1 MTINEKK
8 QLSNYIKGLVRESL
22 GEMDSMPNWWN
33 DKYRSKMDSDE
44 EDMIDLDDESF
55 DEADE
60 HDDEEFEPA
69 FSLSEEIK
77 GSDLGGVFSTDDPK
91 AAKAVRDDT
100 DDYDDWYGESWS
112 SKKGREDLSNLI
124 DKRSRGEDAE
134 LELGNYPDSAVRDR
148 QMEKDVLDNEKAD
161 SDRYD
166 KPFGDLDDTEN
177 LWSGDPD
184 LESDDDEI
192 AGLDELR
199 QLAESYAR
207 QSVARILSES
217 KKKKGKRKNKKE
229 KTSSKDK
236 TVVSQLNADGT
247 NAAHYY
253 YKLYGV
259 ENGTE
264 AQKASARSKGY
275 KKAKGK
281 KNDTGVPYKFTS
293 KERNRLS
300 SLLTDRK

>member
-1 MTINEKK
+1 MTINERK

-22 GEMDSMPNWWN
+22 GEIDMPRWHNELYGIGDEDWDDEDFDN
-33 DKYRSKMDSDE
+33 EEEDE
-44 EDMIDLDDESF
+44 E
-55 DEADE
+55 EA
-60 HDDEEFEPA
+60 EPA
-69 FSLSEEIK
+69 FALHEDIK

-91 AAKAVRDDT
+91 AAAAVRGDT
-100 DDYDDWYGESWS
+100 DFYDDWYGEPWPERQN
-112 SKKGREDLSNLI
+112 REDLSNLI
-124 DKRSRGEDAE
+124 DKRAKGEDAE
-134 LELGNYPDSAVRDR
+134 LGLKNYPDSISRDR
-148 QMEKDVLDNEKAD
+148 QMEKDALDNEKAE
-161 SDRYD
+161 SDRYER
-166 KPFGDLDDTEN
+166 PYGDLDDAEN
-177 LWSGDPD
+177 IWNGDQN
-184 LESDDDEI
+184 LESDDDDDEI

-199 QLAESYAR
+199 RLAESFAR
-207 QSVARILSES
+207 DSVRRILSEG
-217 KKKKGKRKNKKE
+217 KKKKKRKNKKE

-247 NAAHYY
+247 NAAHYF

-264 AQKASARSKGY
+264 AQKAAARSKGY

-300 SLLTDRK
+300 SLLTDRG

>member
-22 GEMDSMPNWWN
+22 GEIDMPKWHNELYGIN
-33 DKYRSKMDSDE
+33 DEDFEDE
-44 EDMIDLDDESF
+44 SGFDNDEAEDFDFTDEPDTHNDFWEEMGKSQPGRHYEGPDVDGNDDPVYDDE
-55 DEADE
+55 
-60 HDDEEFEPA
+60 
-69 FSLSEEIK
+69 K
-77 GSDLGGVFSTDDPK
+77 
-91 AAKAVRDDT
+91 
-100 DDYDDWYGESWS
+100 
-112 SKKGREDLSNLI
+112 
-124 DKRSRGEDAE
+124 
-134 LELGNYPDSAVRDR
+134 
-148 QMEKDVLDNEKAD
+148 
-161 SDRYD
+161 
-166 KPFGDLDDTEN
+166 
-177 LWSGDPD
+177 
-184 LESDDDEI
+184 DDDEI
-192 AGLDELR
+192 AGINELR

-207 QSVARILSES
+207 QSVAQILSES
-217 KKKKGKRKNKKE
+217 KKKKKGKRKNKKE

-236 TVVSQLNADGT
+236 TIVSQLNADGT

-264 AQKASARSKGY
+264 AQKAAARSKGY

-281 KNDTGVPYKFTS
+281 KNDTGVPYKFSS

>member
-8 QLSNYIKGLVRESL
+8 QLSNYIKGLIRESL
-22 GEMDSMPNWWN
+22 GEMDSMPSWWN
-33 DKYRSKMDSDE
+33 DKYRSTM
-44 EDMIDLDDESF
+44 DLDDESF
-55 DEADE
+55 EEDGHYDDDIEEIPDEHNDFWEEMGKSQPGRHYEGPDVDGNDDPVYADE
-60 HDDEEFEPA
+60 P
-69 FSLSEEIK
+69 
-77 GSDLGGVFSTDDPK
+77 
-91 AAKAVRDDT
+91 
-100 DDYDDWYGESWS
+100 
-112 SKKGREDLSNLI
+112 
-124 DKRSRGEDAE
+124 
-134 LELGNYPDSAVRDR
+134 
-148 QMEKDVLDNEKAD
+148 
-161 SDRYD
+161 
-166 KPFGDLDDTEN
+166 
-177 LWSGDPD
+177 
-184 LESDDDEI
+184 DDDEP

-207 QSVARILSES
+207 QSVAHILSEN

>member
-1 MTINEKK
+1 MTISEEK
-8 QLSNYIKGLVRESL
+8 QLSNYIKGLVREAL

-33 DKYRSKMDSDE
+33 DKYG
-44 EDMIDLDDESF
+44 
-55 DEADE
+55 
-60 HDDEEFEPA
+60 HDDEEDGFVSDEAPDVSDEP
-69 FSLSEEIK
+69 
-77 GSDLGGVFSTDDPK
+77 V
-91 AAKAVRDDT
+91 
-100 DDYDDWYGESWS
+100 YDDE
-112 SKKGREDLSNLI
+112 
-124 DKRSRGEDAE
+124 
-134 LELGNYPDSAVRDR
+134 P
-148 QMEKDVLDNEKAD
+148 
-161 SDRYD
+161 
-166 KPFGDLDDTEN
+166 
-177 LWSGDPD
+177 
-184 LESDDDEI
+184 

-199 QLAESYAR
+199 QLAEGYAR
-207 QSVARILSES
+207 SAVKGILME
-217 KKKKGKRKNKKE
+217 KKKKNKKRKNKKE

-236 TVVSQLNADGT
+236 TIVSQLNADGT
-247 NAAHYY
+247 NAAHYF

>member
-8 QLSNYIKGLVRESL
+8 QLTNYIKGLVRESL
-22 GEMDSMPNWWN
+22 REIDMPRWHNELYGIN
-33 DKYRSKMDSDE
+33 D
-44 EDMIDLDDESF
+44 EDYDDEDF
-55 DEADE
+55 EDEDYDE
-60 HDDEEFEPA
+60 TEEGEPA
-69 FSLSEEIK
+69 FALREDIK

-91 AAKAVRDDT
+91 AAAAVRGDT

-112 SKKGREDLSNLI
+112 SRKGREDLSNLI

-134 LELGNYPDSAVRDR
+134 LELDNYPDSLSRDR
-148 QMEKDVLDNEKAD
+148 QMEKDTLDNEKAE

-166 KPFGDLDDTEN
+166 RPFGDLDDTEN

-184 LESDDDEI
+184 LEGDDDDEEI
-192 AGLDELR
+192 AGINELR
-199 QLAESYAR
+199 RLAESYAR
-207 QSVARILSES
+207 QSVKQILSEG
-217 KKKKGKRKNKKE
+217 KKKKGKKRKNKKE

-236 TVVSQLNADGT
+236 TVISQLNADGT
-247 NAAHYY
+247 NAAHYF

-259 ENGTE
+259 ENGTDAE
-264 AQKASARSKGY
+264 KAAARSKGY

-281 KNDTGVPYKFTS
+281 KNDTGVPYKFSS

-300 SLLTDRK
+300 SLLTDRG

>member
-1 MTINEKK
+1 MTIYIKEFFCIMTINEKR

-22 GEMDSMPNWWN
+22 GEMDNMPSWWN
-33 DKYRSKMDSDE
+33 DQYGY
-44 EDMIDLDDESF
+44 DDENDGF
-55 DEADE
+55 DNDEIDDYEDFDADGNDIPVYADE
-60 HDDEEFEPA
+60 P
-69 FSLSEEIK
+69 
-77 GSDLGGVFSTDDPK
+77 
-91 AAKAVRDDT
+91 
-100 DDYDDWYGESWS
+100 
-112 SKKGREDLSNLI
+112 
-124 DKRSRGEDAE
+124 
-134 LELGNYPDSAVRDR
+134 
-148 QMEKDVLDNEKAD
+148 
-161 SDRYD
+161 
-166 KPFGDLDDTEN
+166 
-177 LWSGDPD
+177 
-184 LESDDDEI
+184 DDDEP

-207 QSVARILSES
+207 QSVAKILSEG
-217 KKKKGKRKNKKE
+217 KKKKSRRKNKKE

-236 TVVSQLNADGT
+236 TIISQLNADGT

-264 AQKASARSKGY
+264 AEKAAARSKGY

-293 KERNRLS
+293 KERNRLN

>member
-33 DKYRSKMDSDE
+33 DKYRSTMDSDDEDFDE
-44 EDMIDLDDESF
+44 EGHYDNELEGDEDFGGFSDDHMEDLDLGDDEKPVY
-55 DEADE
+55 ADE
-60 HDDEEFEPA
+60 P
-69 FSLSEEIK
+69 
-77 GSDLGGVFSTDDPK
+77 
-91 AAKAVRDDT
+91 
-100 DDYDDWYGESWS
+100 
-112 SKKGREDLSNLI
+112 
-124 DKRSRGEDAE
+124 
-134 LELGNYPDSAVRDR
+134 
-148 QMEKDVLDNEKAD
+148 
-161 SDRYD
+161 
-166 KPFGDLDDTEN
+166 
-177 LWSGDPD
+177 
-184 LESDDDEI
+184 DDDEP

-217 KKKKGKRKNKKE
+217 KKKKKGKRKNKKE